1 MREKAIMHQVDDPT
15 LPPPAVLNA
24 LRRPRLLYMIDDPS
38 PFEGVKVWKE
48 YLRDLRTLR
57 QTAQVK
63 RMIADAIEK
72 IEWVRAREPYWQ
84 FPDAGLPPAQGGPM
98 GADSTMPPRFVLDAL
113 IDCILERSD
122 EWSGW
127 SWCGRALCDED
138 GLAIS
143 LLEENDE
150 GDLEDDAEAA

>member
-1 MREKAIMHQVDDPT
+1 MREEATMHQVDDPT

-38 PFEGVKVWKE
+38 AFQGAKVWKE
-48 YLRDLRTLR
+48 HLRGLQTLR

-63 RMIADAIEK
+63 RMIADAIEM
-72 IEWVRAREPYWQ
+72 IEWVWAREPYWQ
-84 FPDAGLPPAQGGPM
+84 FPDAGLPPADGGHP
-98 GADSTMPPRFVLDAL
+98 TLPPRSVLDAL
-113 IDCILERSD
+113 IDCILERS
-122 EWSGW
+122 ELSGW
-127 SWCGRALCDED
+127 SWCGRALCGEA

-150 GDLEDDAEAA
+150 DDLEEDDDAM